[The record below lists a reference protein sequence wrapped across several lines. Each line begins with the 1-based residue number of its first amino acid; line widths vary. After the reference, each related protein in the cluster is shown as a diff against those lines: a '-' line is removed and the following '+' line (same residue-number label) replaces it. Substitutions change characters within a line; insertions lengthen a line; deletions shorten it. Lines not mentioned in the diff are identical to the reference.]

1 MSILK
6 KLAGQTAVYG
16 LSSIVGR
23 LLNYLL
29 TPLYTGVFDP
39 EEYGV
44 VTELYAYVAFMVVL
58 LTFGMETA
66 YFRFV
71 TKAKDPEKV
80 FRNAFSL
87 VLCVGVTV
95 LVLMLCFSTEIAQLL
110 RYPDQVRIIR
120 WFALIVVVD
129 AMISLFLARLRHE
142 NRSKKFA
149 LVNFTGIAV
158 NIFFNLFFI
167 WYCKQAYEN
176 NIAEGIE
183 NVPFLAMWYIPSW
196 GIAYV
201 FLANLISSLVKPL
214 LLLKEIKQFRFEIDW
229 KFVKPILLYA
239 LPMLLVGL
247 SGIINETL
255 DRILLKEIVLKQHDI
270 NEATRQVGVYGA
282 VYKLSII
289 ITLFVQAFRYAAEP
303 FFFAQAEKEDGKK
316 NYALVMNWFIIILS
330 FVFLMVCLFLDVFK
344 YFIPNSKYYEGLFV
358 VPILLMANIF
368 LGIYYNLSIWFK
380 LSGHMMY
387 GAYISGGGAFLT
399 IIINIILIPYFG
411 FAGAAWTTLIVY
423 FTMSLVSFKV
433 GQKYYP
439 IKYQKRKGL
448 LYLFSVVFLYF
459 VYKLVHVDV
468 IILDYFWRIVLIISF
483 LLVVN
488 KFEKTVSNI

>member
-149 LVNFTGIAV
+149 LVNLTGIAV
-158 NIFFNLFFI
+158 NIFFNIFFI

-214 LLLKEIKQFRFEIDW
+214 LLLKEI
-229 KFVKPILLYA
+229 
-239 LPMLLVGL
+239 
-247 SGIINETL
+247 
-255 DRILLKEIVLKQHDI
+255 
-270 NEATRQVGVYGA
+270 
-282 VYKLSII
+282 
-289 ITLFVQAFRYAAEP
+289 
-303 FFFAQAEKEDGKK
+303 
-316 NYALVMNWFIIILS
+316 
-330 FVFLMVCLFLDVFK
+330 
-344 YFIPNSKYYEGLFV
+344 
-358 VPILLMANIF
+358 MA
-368 LGIYYNLSIWFK
+368 STT
-380 LSGHMMY
+380 
-387 GAYISGGGAFLT
+387 T
-399 IIINIILIPYFG
+399 IRAN
-411 FAGAAWTTLIVY
+411 
-423 FTMSLVSFKV
+423 
-433 GQKYYP
+433 
-439 IKYQKRKGL
+439 
-448 LYLFSVVFLYF
+448 
-459 VYKLVHVDV
+459 H
-468 IILDYFWRIVLIISF
+468 LIIR
-483 LLVVN
+483 
-488 KFEKTVSNI
+488 T